1 MNIDRPQDYCIK
13 VHRSL
18 LKRDL
23 IAGISKLAIIIIFI
37 STVVVAIGLKQIWF
51 VGIGIV
57 LYIVFRICTKKDEYL
72 IEIVTNSL
80 MKPDELLP

>member
-23 IAGISKLAIIIIFI
+23 IAGISKLAIIIIFVL
-37 STVVVAIGLKQIWF
+37 TVILSIGFRQFWF
-51 VGIGIV
+51 IGVGVI

-72 IEIVTNSL
+72 VEIVMNSL
-80 MKPDELLP
+80 FKPDELIP